1 MRAIL
6 IAEKPSLMR
15 EIRAA
20 YSESRASVPMD
31 IDFLAQA
38 GHLIGLVMPGDSDPR
53 YKKWSVSNL
62 PITAPYTYHVLKG
75 KEKLVKDIQS
85 AVHSGNYDLVIH
97 AGDPDQEGELLVRET
112 LEYIGNT
119 LPVKRF
125 WSNDITHPAIIKALN
140 SMKDDSEYDDLYG
153 AALTRQH
160 SDYEFGLNITRAA
173 TVKLGEL
180 YRLGRVKAPI
190 IRMIV
195 DRERAIRDYVEK
207 TTYRKRFVY
216 QKADFVCEKEYEDE
230 KSAMPSPV
238 PAFCTVTEFRDQV
251 KSTKAPKL
259 FKLSTLQ
266 VEAHKELKFQAQKT
280 LSVLQRLYEKQ
291 LTSYPRSDCEY
302 ISGNTDLTAIVKEA
316 VQLTGVDRGLL
327 CRNPG
332 EVLSDKTYVND
343 KAIAKEG
350 HTAIIPTGKQG
361 QMDQD
366 EQKLYSLIARRFLAV
381 FAAPKKTRHLSA
393 KALEGDGS
401 TCKDVYAYKASKILE
416 PGYEAVLYPG
426 KREKEEVLL
435 FLKEG
440 QILEPV
446 SFSPKECV
454 SKPPSRYND
463 GSLIKALDNPED
475 YKDESGSR
483 VNYQIGTPAT
493 RANIIEECVKCGYF
507 HREKGAFYAEP
518 KAEYVIDAIGDTV
531 LFDITTSGQWEESLD
546 NVRNGEMQALVVES
560 RLKEQCDSVTRDIIG
575 RDIEKGTQGDI
586 GVGSPKAG
594 GKTAVGKCPI
604 CDGDV
609 IYGKY
614 GAYCEKKCGFSPGKA
629 FGKKLT
635 QNQITDILAGKKV
648 LLRGLR
654 SRNGKS
660 YDMYV
665 RMTGTEPYEY
675 TDKSGKVVKGYGIK
689 YETSFPER
697 KKKSGDA
704 DPSQK

>member
-1 MRAIL
+1 M
-6 IAEKPSLMR
+6 E
-15 EIRAA
+15 
-20 YSESRASVPMD
+20 

-38 GHLIGLVMPGDSDPR
+38 GHLIGLVMPGDADPK
-53 YKKWSVSNL
+53 YKKWTASNL
-62 PITAPYTYHVLKG
+62 PITVDYSYQVLKG
-75 KEKLVKDIQS
+75 KEKLVKDIS
-85 AVHSGNYDLVIH
+85 AAVHSGQYDVVIH

-112 LEYIGNT
+112 LEYVNNT

-160 SDYEFGLNITRAA
+160 LDYEFGLNITRAA
-173 TVKLGEL
+173 TVKLGDI
-180 YRLGRVKAPI
+180 YRLGRVKAPV

-207 TTYRKRFVY
+207 VTFKKRFTY
-216 QKADFVCEKEYEDE
+216 MKAEFVCEKEFED
-230 KSAMPSPV
+230 KKDAMPSPV
-238 PAFCTVTEFRDQV
+238 PAFCTVTEYKDQV

-266 VEAHKELKFQAQKT
+266 VEAHKELKFPAAKT

-302 ISGNTDLTAIVKEA
+302 ISGNTDLTSIVKGASA
-316 VQLTGVDRGLL
+316 VTGTDTRLLTRSP
-327 CRNPG
+327 R

-361 QMDQD
+361 AMDQD
-366 EQKLYSLIARRFLAV
+366 ESRLYGLIARRFLAV
-381 FAAPKKTRHLSA
+381 FASPKKTRHLSA
-393 KALEGDGS
+393 KALEGDGKG
-401 TCKDVYAYKASKILE
+401 CPDVYVYKASKILE

-426 KREKEEVLL
+426 KKEKEEILL
-435 FLKEG
+435 SLEKG
-440 QILEPV
+440 QTLEPV
-446 SFSPKECV
+446 EFSPKECV

-475 YKDESGSR
+475 YKDESGSK

-493 RANIIEECVKCGYF
+493 RANIIEDCIKCGYF
-507 HREKGAFYAEP
+507 RREKGVFYAEA
-518 KAEYVIDAIGDTV
+518 KAEHVIDTIGDTV

-546 NVRNGEMQALVVES
+546 GVRNGEKQALSVEKK
-560 RLKEQCDSVTRDIIG
+560 LKEQCDSVTMDIIG
-575 RDIEKGTQGDI
+575 RDLEKLSKGD
-586 GVGSPKAG
+586 SAAG
-594 GKTAVGKCPI
+594 GEKNSESNSVGKCPK

-609 IYGKY
+609 RYGKF
-614 GAYCEKKCGFSPGKA
+614 GAYCSQKCGFTPGKA
-629 FGKKLT
+629 FGKVLT
-635 QNQITDILAGKKV
+635 RNQITDILAGKKV

-654 SRNGKS
+654 SKNGKN

-665 RMTGTEPYEY
+665 RMVGVEPYEY
-675 TDKSGKVVKGYGIK
+675 TDKSGKKVQGFGIK

-697 KKKSGDA
+697 KGKKER
-704 DPSQK
+704 